1 MSSADDF
8 TKIMNYWMLDVKQ
21 AGHDLM
27 GIIFFTPIIT
37 VAVSG
42 LIFGWFFTQL
52 SRHSAVPSIREQSW
66 KLFFS
71 LYAVASCWMFIF
83 GVCLLLVAPAQVYK
97 SQSKGLAQQSS
108 TQTTHNGEPKEFQRG
123 TASDYAEHSV
133 KR

>member
-1 MSSADDF
+1 
-8 TKIMNYWMLDVKQ
+8 MNYWMLDVKQ

-37 VAVSG
+37 VGVSG

-52 SRHSAVPSIREQSW
+52 SRHSAAPSIREKSW
-66 KLFFS
+66 KVFFS

-97 SQSKGLAQQSS
+97 SQSKALALHPMKL
-108 TQTTHNGEPKEFQRG
+108 TTRKGAPNAFQRG

-133 KR
+133 RR